1 MKWQVLWA
9 GSKHR
14 HCLAEDCYLWLEWC
28 APDLRGWQE
37 ADQLPSAADQ
47 GPSQGNDSKD
57 LAPVYH
63 TEELDYWALDRW
75 LCAENQTDVWD

>member
-1 MKWQVLWA
+1 
-9 GSKHR
+9 
-14 HCLAEDCYLWLEWC
+14 
-28 APDLRGWQE
+28 LRGWQE

-63 TEELDYWALDRW
+63 TEELDY
-75 LCAENQTDVWD
+75 